1 MTDET
6 CQKCGHPRRWTDNA
20 LASAPLW
27 HCSDCGAD
35 VIVPQP
41 WEPDKRDTGLT
52 RAGHLQE
59 STKEPCERC
68 GAMSSIHLTLCVDC
82 LALLPRAPAPE
93 EP

>member
-1 MTDET
+1 MTRPDDGNWRMLSARE
-6 CQKCGHPRRWTDNA
+6 RAYLEA
-20 LASAPLW
+20 LEARCDRLELELGRICIEALQN
-27 HCSDCGAD
+27 H
-35 VIVPQP
+35 
-41 WEPDKRDTGLT
+41 WEGLT

-59 STKEPCERC
+59 SRKEPCERC